1 MKNVIGIRKE
11 DKDLSERRAPLSPA
25 QVKRLINEHG
35 IEVHLEQSE
44 TRVFRNDEYKNAGV
58 VLEDELADCNIIFGV
73 KEVPVKRIQPNQ
85 PYCFFSHTIK
95 GQSHNME
102 MLKHILRVKATLFDY
117 ERIINDEGKR
127 LIFFSRFAGCAGMIN
142 TIWALGQ
149 RLLWEGY
156 DSPFAKV
163 KRAFKYDSLSEAKAE
178 IKLIGEMILAK
189 GLKADFL
196 PLIVGFAGYG
206 NVSLGAQEI
215 FNLLPH
221 ISIKPSELKEVIN
234 KKGQEQHQLYK
245 VIFKEENLVEP
256 RNPQQ
261 TFDLSDYYSH
271 PQNYHSIFEDY
282 LRHLTI
288 LVNAIYWEP
297 KYPRLVTKKF
307 LKGYYH
313 NNTSPKIRV
322 IGDITCD
329 IDGSV
334 ECTIEATKVDNP
346 VYVYNPFTHKINYGV
361 EGTGPVVLA
370 LDRLPNEFAKEST
383 DAFGDALLPFIPAL
397 AKADFTQTFEQLEI
411 PKEFKRAIITH
422 DGHLTPDYI
431 FLNDFIN
438 NPA

>member
-25 QVKRLINEHG
+25 QVKRLIDKHG

-44 TRVFRNDEYKNAGV
+44 TRVFRNDEYKNAGA
-58 VLEDELADCNIIFGV
+58 VLESELTGCNIIFGV

-85 PYCFFSHTIK
+85 SYCFFSHTIK

-102 MLKHILRVKATLFDY
+102 MLKHILQVKATLFDY

-163 KRAFKYDSLSEAKAE
+163 KRAYKYDSLAEAKEE
-178 IKLIGEMILAK
+178 IKLIGNMILEK
-189 GLKADFL
+189 GFKADFL
-196 PLIVGFAGYG
+196 PLVVGIAGYG

-221 ISIKPSELKEVIN
+221 TSIKPSELKEVIN
-234 KKGQEQHQLYK
+234 SKGQKQHQLYK
-245 VIFKEENLVEP
+245 VIFKEEDLVQPKSP
-256 RNPQQ
+256 RQI
-261 TFDLSDYYSH
+261 FDLSDYYTH
-271 PQNYHSIFEDY
+271 PQNYKSVFEDY
-282 LRHLTI
+282 LQHLTI

-297 KYPRLVTKKF
+297 KYPRLVTKIF
-307 LKGYYH
+307 LKEYYKKD
-313 NNTSPKIRV
+313 TKPKLKV

-329 IDGSV
+329 INGSV
-334 ECTIEATKVDNP
+334 ECTIEATTVDNP
-346 VYVYNPFTHKINYGV
+346 VYVYDPVTQKIQYGV

-383 DAFGDALLPFIPAL
+383 DAFGNALLPFIPAL
-397 AKADFTQTFEQLEI
+397 AKADYTKTFERLDI
-411 PKEFKRAIITH
+411 PKEFKRAAITY

-431 FLNDFIN
+431 SLNDFIK
-438 NPA
+438 